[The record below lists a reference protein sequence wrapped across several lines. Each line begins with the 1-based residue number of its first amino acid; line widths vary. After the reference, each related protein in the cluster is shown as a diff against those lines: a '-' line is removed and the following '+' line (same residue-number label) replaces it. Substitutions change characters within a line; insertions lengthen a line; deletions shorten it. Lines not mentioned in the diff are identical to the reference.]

1 MTLRTMGR
9 RAATLAAAALVL
21 TASMTACSA
30 TGGRPT
36 ASGDGMSAG
45 TADTPRKTIALIA
58 HWGPGV
64 PFADLIRKGAETAA
78 AKDNIELRVS
88 TDPDAPTQANFV
100 QSAIDSKV
108 DGIAVTLAKPDAMA
122 PAVEKAIAAGIPVVA
137 LNSGFDNWK
146 QLGVSQFF
154 GQDEILAGR
163 QAGERL
169 AKEGAKKTLCV
180 VHEQGN
186 VSLEAR
192 CQGVKEGL
200 NGGAVENLFVNG
212 NDMPSVQA
220 TITAKLQQ
228 DPSIDHIQTLY
239 SAVAMAAVQAKE
251 TTNSQAVITTF
262 DTDAQLVDA
271 LKSGQVAWTI
281 DQQPFLQGYLAVDSL
296 WLQLNN
302 RNMIGGGQAV
312 LTGPSFIDNSN
323 IDAIAE
329 LAKQGTR

>member
-1 MTLRTMGR
+1 MKLRTLSH
-9 RAATLAAAALVL
+9 RATVFAAAALVL
-21 TASMTACSA
+21 TATACSA

-36 ASGDGMSAG
+36 AEGGGMAAG
-45 TADTPRKTIALIA
+45 TADTPRKVVALVA

-100 QSAIDSKV
+100 QSAIDSGV

-122 PAVEKAIAAGIPVVA
+122 PVVQKAIQAGIPVVA
-137 LNSGFDNWK
+137 LNSGFDAW
-146 QLGVSQFF
+146 QQMGVMQFF
-154 GQDEILAGR
+154 GQDEVLAGR
-163 QAGERL
+163 QAGEQL
-169 AKEGAKKTLCV
+169 AKDGAKKTLCV

-192 CQGVKEGL
+192 CEGVKQGL
-200 NGGAVENLFVNG
+200 GGAAVENLYVNG

-239 SAVAMAAVQAKE
+239 SGVAMAAVQAKE
-251 TTNSQAVITTF
+251 TAGSEAPVSTF
-262 DTDAQLVDA
+262 DLDAQLVDA
-271 LKSGQVAWTI
+271 IKGGQVTWTI

-296 WLQLNN
+296 WLYLNN
-302 RNMIGGGQAV
+302 NNTMGGGQAV
-312 LTGPSFIDNSN
+312 LTGPSLVDGTN
-323 IDAIAE
+323 IDAVAE